1 MRSSD
6 FVLPFFI
13 SAAVHLG
20 ALSLDTLNRN
30 AEVFFEKGISAVT
43 LNIVCSSASE
53 ASSVMPAAAESAGK
67 QSLSAPP
74 YSDKKEITFRKT
86 GPTQDVPLYHKKKPV
101 VEQHTQKIH
110 NSGIRKEKAKRK
122 AASGPVAPKSHVK
135 RSETDQQLPVKP
147 LVQNKKESVRRSYN
161 YPVETDAVNL
171 KNNDGDFEEKGVTS
185 PAFVT
190 SLIKPKYP
198 RYSRINEEE
207 GTVVFIV
214 EVHAD
219 GTPGKI
225 EIQTSSGYRRLDR
238 AAAKAL
244 ENAGFMPARLSGKAV
259 ASTKRIAF
267 RFDLEE
273 YGNWQHEAK

>member
-6 FVLPFFI
+6 FIVPFLV
-13 SAAVHLG
+13 SAAIHVGVLYSDSPH
-20 ALSLDTLNRN
+20 RN
-30 AEVFFEKGISAVT
+30 AEIFFEKGISAVT
-43 LNIVCSSASE
+43 LNIICSSASE
-53 ASSVMPAAAESAGK
+53 ASSIIPVAAEPAGK
-67 QSLSAPP
+67 HRLSAPP
-74 YSDKKEITFRKT
+74 YSDKKEITSRKT
-86 GPTQDVPLYHKKKPV
+86 GPTHDAPLYPKKKPV
-101 VEQHTQKIH
+101 VEQRTQKIH
-110 NSGIRKEKAKRK
+110 NSGIRKENAQGKA
-122 AASGPVAPKSHVK
+122 VLENILPKTHVR
-135 RSETDQQLPVKP
+135 RSETNQQLPVKP
-147 LVQNKKESVRRSYN
+147 LVRNKKESVRQSYN
-161 YPVETDAVNL
+161 YPVETHEVNL
-171 KNNDGDFEEKGVTS
+171 KDHDGNLEEKGVIS
-185 PAFVT
+185 PAVVT
-190 SLIKPKYP
+190 GLIKPKYP
-198 RYSRINEEE
+198 RYSRINGEE

-244 ENAGFMPARLSGKAV
+244 ENAGFMPARLSGRAV